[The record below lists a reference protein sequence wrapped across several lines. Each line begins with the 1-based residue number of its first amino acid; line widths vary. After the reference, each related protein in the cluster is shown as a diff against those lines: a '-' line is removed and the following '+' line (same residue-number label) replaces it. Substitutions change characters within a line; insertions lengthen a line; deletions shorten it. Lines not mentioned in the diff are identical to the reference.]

1 MGLAASLAGAC
12 TASVNVDQERSTLL
26 SRDREWSGTTKDV
39 DKFISYLAA
48 DASVYPP
55 GSPVVT
61 GTDAIRKMFT
71 EMSSAPGFSL
81 EWTPSRADVSAS
93 GDLGY
98 TTGTYHGTTQAGTE
112 TGKYVTA
119 WKKIGGEWKATE
131 DIFNANGPEV
141 PKHAMVAPDT
151 LKWGDAPPGLPPG
164 AKFAVVSGDPAKAQ
178 PFVIRVQ
185 APAGYRIAPHWHP
198 TTENLTVLSGTVALG
213 MGDKVEE
220 QSMTNLN
227 AGGYVVMPAEM
238 RHSFLARTVATVQV
252 HGVGPFAITYVNVAD
267 DPRQRK

>member
-1 MGLAASLAGAC
+1 
-12 TASVNVDQERSTLL
+12 
-26 SRDREWSGTTKDV
+26 
-39 DKFISYLAA
+39 
-48 DASVYPP
+48 
-55 GSPVVT
+55 
-61 GTDAIRKMFT
+61 
-71 EMSSAPGFSL
+71 
-81 EWTPSRADVSAS
+81 
-93 GDLGY
+93 
-98 TTGTYHGTTQAGTE
+98 
-112 TGKYVTA
+112 
-119 WKKIGGEWKATE
+119 
-131 DIFNANGPEV
+131 
-141 PKHAMVAPDT
+141 
-151 LKWGDAPPGLPPG
+151 
-164 AKFAVVSGDPAKAQ
+164 
-178 PFVIRVQ
+178 VIRVQ